1 MLPAN
6 LKHDANRCDT
16 RWRRASFNISSQTG
30 EQMWTRNWW
39 NAASLPLL
47 KGAFNSGFVV
57 RSAVV
62 TGMGCLPLPGNR
74 RLLPADWPEGFE
86 TPTCWESSE
95 FCFQHLENPFIPVNK
110 PPKVRGRCF
119 LFPPNT
125 EKKRRKW
132 RKKKSQTTFLHAF
145 TSGDL
150 FSLAARPAP
159 VSPD

>member
-1 MLPAN
+1 
-6 LKHDANRCDT
+6 
-16 RWRRASFNISSQTG
+16 
-30 EQMWTRNWW
+30 MWTRNWW
-39 NAASLPLL
+39 NAASFPLL

-74 RLLPADWPEGFE
+74 RLLPADWPEGFQ

-110 PPKVRGRCF
+110 PPRVQGRCF

-132 RKKKSQTTFLHAF
+132 GKKKVKRHSSTHLPAVIYSPLQQDQL
-145 TSGDL
+145 L
-150 FSLAARPAP
+150 FRRTNLFIYFFIACSSWACEWN
-159 VSPD
+159 D